1 MKGDQNVIKKTTFFN
16 ASHTNM
22 EWTRVKNLL
31 YVHNEEA
38 YGMGKLIQKALE
50 DLVFIGTQENWDKM
64 AGGHTELVSV
74 LQGNETKTFRISL

>member
-1 MKGDQNVIKKTTFFN
+1 
-16 ASHTNM
+16 
-22 EWTRVKNLL
+22 
-31 YVHNEEA
+31 
-38 YGMGKLIQKALE
+38 MGKLIQKALE